1 MKTIYLDPD
10 YMCHLENGE
19 GRREAKTDIFD
30 EIIDAVIPLYRFIP
44 QGEEWTNPKTK
55 VVLHGQFIQ
64 ITDSEKVDKIQE
76 SVYMAQLQ
84 EILDVLTGETE

>member
-1 MKTIYLDPD
+1 MKTIYLDSD
-10 YMCHLENGE
+10 YMCHLESGE
-19 GRREAKTDIFD
+19 GRREVKTDIFD
-30 EIIDAVIPLYRFIP
+30 EIIDAVIPFYRFIP

-64 ITDSEKVDKIQE
+64 ITDSNKVDKIQE